1 MGNVNLNTYR
11 KFVTDAEKLYQE
23 RPNETQKAV
32 LEAAKSLLKEKTDE
46 FTAATRADQ
55 GLSHLAG
62 GRALHLANGN
72 TTVAFEPQVIGPAL
86 DPNTAKKAA
95 INEARTGYM
104 NGLLNNETSPATPEW
119 ASKP

>member
-11 KFVTDAEKLYQE
+11 KLVTDAEKLYQE

-55 GLSHLAG
+55 GLSQLAG
-62 GRALHLANGN
+62 GRVMHLANGN
-72 TTVAFEPQVIGPAL
+72 TNVSFEPVVIGSAKNPGSAVRE
-86 DPNTAKKAA
+86 AKKEAQNFG
-95 INEARTGYM
+95 INA
-104 NGLLNNETSPATPEW
+104 LL
-119 ASKP
+119 KH